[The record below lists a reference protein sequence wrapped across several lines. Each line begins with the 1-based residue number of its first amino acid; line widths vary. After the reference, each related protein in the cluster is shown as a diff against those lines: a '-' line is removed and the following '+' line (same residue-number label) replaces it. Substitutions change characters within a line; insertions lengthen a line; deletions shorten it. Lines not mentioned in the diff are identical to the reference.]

1 MYMPD
6 LNRFLLVACT
16 VVLLLTGSLA
26 MADPWARPGDLAL
39 RHDIQLLADAGL
51 IEAPVNT
58 WPMPWG
64 ALAAGLVGRSPPED
78 ASPEVLAARA
88 RLVRRIEE
96 VQGLRGL
103 QPSAKAGVRSD
114 AFWLRGFEDTPREE
128 SELRVGL
135 SWMSEFVAMRAQLS
149 VAPDSDVDDQ
159 EWRTDGSYLAGIWG
173 NQIFYASAVDRWWGP
188 SHQDTLIL
196 SSNARPVYGLG
207 MQRNI
212 ATPFETRWLSW
223 LGPWTYDFMW
233 GFLESDREIP
243 DARLMAF
250 RFNFRPISEVEIG
263 VTRTAVWCGQGR
275 PCDTDALWDIFTGN
289 TNVDA
294 PGVTPETEAAN
305 QLAAIDVRWQ
315 SPFTQGPWA
324 IYAQAVAE
332 DEAGGFP
339 SRYFGQAGV
348 ETWGRLDTRWLSGSW
363 RGYVEYTNTL
373 IHFWRSEP
381 YYKLAYEHGLYKTGY
396 RYRGRSLGAA
406 ADRDSQ
412 LITVGMTVVDAKART
427 WNGVL
432 RFAEINN
439 QGNRSERDLR
449 HTVSPDELKVYS
461 GHLSHR
467 QQIEAGGLKLG
478 TISLGLGAQRTE
490 NRITG
495 STDTDVHAF
504 VQWTW
509 DYSGL

>member
-1 MYMPD
+1 MQMPD
-6 LNRFLLVACT
+6 LKRLLIAANAIILALTASVA
-16 VVLLLTGSLA
+16 V
-26 MADPWARPGDLAL
+26 ADPWARPGDLGL

-51 IEAPVNT
+51 IKAPVNT
-58 WPMPWG
+58 WPMPWA
-64 ALAAGLVGRSPPED
+64 ALAADLRAQPAPAD
-78 ASPEVLAARA
+78 ASLDVLAARA
-88 RLVRRIEE
+88 RLVRRIDE
-96 VQGLRGL
+96 VQQLKGL
-103 QPSAKAGVRSD
+103 QPNAKLSVRTD

-128 SELRVGL
+128 VELRGGV
-135 SWMSEFVAMRAQLS
+135 SWMGDRFAMRAQLS
-149 VAPDSDVDDQ
+149 VAPDSDVDEQ
-159 EWRTDGSYLAGIWG
+159 EWRTDGSYLAGVLG
-173 NQIFYASAVDRWWGP
+173 NHILYASAIDRWWGP
-188 SHQDTLIL
+188 SHHDTLIL

-207 MQRNI
+207 MQRNL

-243 DARLMAF
+243 DARLLAF
-250 RFNFRPISEVEIG
+250 RFNFRPINDLEIG
-263 VTRTAVWCGQGR
+263 ITRTAMWCGQGR

-305 QLAAIDVRWQ
+305 QLAAIDFRWQ

-324 IYAQAVAE
+324 VYGQATAE

-373 IHFWRSEP
+373 IHFWQSDP
-381 YYKLAYEHGLYKTGY
+381 DYKLAYEHGLYKTGY

-412 LITVGMTVVDAKART
+412 LITVGMTLVDEKERT
-427 WNGVL
+427 WNAAL

-439 QGNRSERDLR
+439 QGTGTGQDLR
-449 HTVSPDELKVYS
+449 HTVSPDELKVFS
-461 GHLSHR
+461 AQLSHR
-467 QQIEAGGLKLG
+467 QQLQAGGLKLG
-478 TISLGLGAQRTE
+478 TISVGLGAQRTE
-490 NRITG
+490 NRISG
-495 STDTDVHAF
+495 STDNDVQAF
-504 VQWTW
+504 LQWTW
-509 DYSGL
+509 DYSRL